1 MNRGSSTVPGNFAAR
16 IRSGE
21 LLIGT
26 VLSFPGTALA
36 ELASEPFDFVW
47 IDLEHG
53 ALSVQDMQNMA
64 IGAKA
69 MGCSAL
75 ARLPRYDAEC
85 LSAVLDSGL
94 DGVVAPRVETA
105 PDAAEFAKLLR
116 YPPLGTRGF
125 GPRRAGAYGRALD
138 FWKSAHSTL
147 ACLVQIETT
156 KGLGAV
162 EDIAAVSG
170 IDVIVVGCADLS
182 FALGTPLEVTSA
194 PMIAAIRTIQSAA
207 TRAGIASGIAASGDP
222 DAIAQ
227 LVAEASTMVVY
238 SADVRIYSRAIDNA
252 AQSISAALRSWR
264 ERTVRKTK
272 E

>member
-1 MNRGSSTVPGNFAAR
+1 MNRGSSTVPGNFADR

-21 LLIGT
+21 ILVGT
-26 VLSFPGTALA
+26 VLSFPGTALT
-36 ELASEPFDFVW
+36 ELASGPFDFVW

-53 ALSVQDMQNMA
+53 ALSVQEMQNMA

-69 MGCSAL
+69 TGCAAL

-85 LSAVLDSGL
+85 LTAVLDAGL
-94 DGVVAPRVETA
+94 DGVVAPRIETA
-105 PDAAEFAKLLR
+105 SEAAEFAKFLR

-125 GPRRAGAYGRALD
+125 GPRRAGAYGRGAD

-147 ACLVQIETT
+147 ACLVQIETA
-156 KGLGAV
+156 KGLAAV

-170 IDVIVVGCADLS
+170 IDAIVVGCADLS
-182 FALGTPLEVTSA
+182 LALGTPLDVTSA
-194 PMIAAIRTIQSAA
+194 PMIAAIRGVQTAA
-207 TRAGIASGIAASGDP
+207 TRAGVASGIAASGDP

-238 SADVRIYSRAIDNA
+238 SADVRIYSRAID
-252 AQSISAALRSWR
+252 SAARSIFAVLGSR
-264 ERTVRKTK
+264 SQRAIRKAQ